1 MTLQDGYVMAS
12 KNSVSVCAQVYP
24 VVLDSGS
31 EGFQALGET
40 KIKEIKI
47 KLDNLDYKTICRK

>member
-47 KLDNLDYKTICRK
+47 KLDYKTICRK